1 MINRKA
7 RVYVFVYTKGEV
19 QSAQADG
26 RSSVWILR
34 TISTR
39 ELFQKGVI
47 MMESVTVYGY
57 VCIGLVG
64 CALLGLIAF
73 TYIALRRL
81 RQVPHRWVYFV
92 FRSAFVL
99 KEYN

>member
-1 MINRKA
+1 
-7 RVYVFVYTKGEV
+7 
-19 QSAQADG
+19 
-26 RSSVWILR
+26 
-34 TISTR
+34 
-39 ELFQKGVI
+39 
-47 MMESVTVYGY
+47 MMERVTVYGY

-64 CALLGLIAF
+64 CVLLGLIAF

-81 RQVPHRWVYFV
+81 RQVPQRWVYSV